1 VNEMSEKR
9 KKQIEWNTRTNWGTL
24 KRDSDFLNKQI
35 GKLVEEL
42 DLNRENWKGS
52 KGLVL
57 VELQLKHTICLFKK
71 SLSLLSVPQ
80 LVRVFHS
87 ICFLRFSLI
96 SFTSFLLF

>member
-1 VNEMSEKR
+1 MGEMSEKR

-57 VELQLKHTICLFKK
+57 VELQLKHMKLHANA
-71 SLSLLSVPQ
+71 LN
-80 LVRVFHS
+80 
-87 ICFLRFSLI
+87 LRI
-96 SFTSFLLF
+96 AEIKGEME

>member
-1 VNEMSEKR
+1 MGEMSEKR
-9 KKQIEWNTRTNWGTL
+9 KKQIGWNTRTNWGTL

-57 VELQLKHTICLFKK
+57 AELQLKHMKLQADA
-71 SLSLLSVPQ
+71 LNL
-80 LVRVFHS
+80 RVAE
-87 ICFLRFSLI
+87 IEELI
-96 SFTSFLLF
+96 EGEIE

>member
-1 VNEMSEKR
+1 MGEMSEKR

-57 VELQLKHTICLFKK
+57 ADNTI
-71 SLSLLSVPQ
+71 SLSETV
-80 LVRVFHS
+80 VRLGPF
-87 ICFLRFSLI
+87 RK
-96 SFTSFLLF
+96 SFR

>member
-1 VNEMSEKR
+1 MSEMSEKR

-57 VELQLKHTICLFKK
+57 AELQLKHMKLQADA
-71 SLSLLSVPQ
+71 LNL
-80 LVRVFHS
+80 RVAE
-87 ICFLRFSLI
+87 IEELI
-96 SFTSFLLF
+96 EGEIE